1 MQKHE
6 TTKPISSL
14 STNYLSLTL
23 SIRTTFITLNLNK
36 MIVTELKDFEVYRDT
51 DKNFVYLFVTL
62 WDEGDTDTNAEILAE
77 YEIEIYDS
85 YSNYKITKKYY
96 NEILTIKQTRDCD
109 DYLEK
114 IYEANTFE
122 DAYVQEYN
130 DEGTWWFI

>member
-1 MQKHE
+1 
-6 TTKPISSL
+6 
-14 STNYLSLTL
+14 
-23 SIRTTFITLNLNK
+23 

-85 YSNYKITKKYY
+85 YSNYKITK
-96 NEILTIKQTRDCD
+96 ILTIKQTQDCD

-122 DAYVQEYN
+122 DAYVEEYN

>member
-1 MQKHE
+1 
-6 TTKPISSL
+6 
-14 STNYLSLTL
+14 
-23 SIRTTFITLNLNK
+23 

-85 YSNYKITKKYY
+85 YSNYKITKKNY
-96 NEILTIKQTRDCD
+96 NEILTIKQTQDCD

-114 IYEANTFE
+114 IYC
-122 DAYVQEYN
+122 
-130 DEGTWWFI
+130 

>member
-1 MQKHE
+1 
-6 TTKPISSL
+6 
-14 STNYLSLTL
+14 
-23 SIRTTFITLNLNK
+23 

-96 NEILTIKQTRDCD
+96 NEILTIKIR
-109 DYLEK
+109 
-114 IYEANTFE
+114 
-122 DAYVQEYN
+122 
-130 DEGTWWFI
+130 